1 MTAQIFKQNLLQDK
15 HEQEMKD
22 LLLRNAEKETQ
33 IESDFRAKLKNAE
46 ENNAQLQTEIETWRN
61 EAFREQQE
69 HESKIEELMKRK
81 NAELTKMRNEHT
93 QKVNN
98 VINDLE
104 STQFKVKSLEKRL
117 IERESHY
124 EHEMNQL
131 VLTHNSKMKTM
142 LPASVRQELEATIE
156 SLKSQVHSLQQTVL
170 ILQSGSGNIRN
181 SPLQQTA
188 NNQKAKLS
196 SITKWNHD
204 KEKSANERDTIECES
219 SCKDIL

>member
-1 MTAQIFKQNLLQDK
+1 
-15 HEQEMKD
+15 
-22 LLLRNAEKETQ
+22 
-33 IESDFRAKLKNAE
+33 
-46 ENNAQLQTEIETWRN
+46 
-61 EAFREQQE
+61 
-69 HESKIEELMKRK
+69 
-81 NAELTKMRNEHT
+81 MRNEHT

-131 VLTHNSKMKTM
+131 VLTHNNKMKTM

-170 ILQSGSGNIRN
+170 ILQSGSGNLRS

-196 SITKWNHD
+196 AKSRLNG
-204 KEKSANERDTIECES
+204 KENDGSERDKLEAES

>member
-1 MTAQIFKQNLLQDK
+1 M
-15 HEQEMKD
+15 
-22 LLLRNAEKETQ
+22 LLRNAEKETQ
-33 IESDFRAKLKNAE
+33 IESEWRAKLKYAE

-69 HESKIEELMKRK
+69 HETKIEQLMKRK

-98 VINDLE
+98 IINDLE

-131 VLTHNSKMKTM
+131 VLTHNAKMKSM

-170 ILQSGSGNIRN
+170 ILQSGSGNIRSSS
-181 SPLQQTA
+181 SPLQLTA
-188 NNQKAKLS
+188 YNQKAKLS
-196 SITKWNHD
+196 SGKWNHD
-204 KEKSANERDTIECES
+204 KEKENGENGSEILDS